1 MKIITP
7 LTAPTLFAR
16 CPFLKTLFSSAL
28 VVWKISPSYC
38 GDRGG
43 WKQAAL
49 YHRSAC
55 KCASFLVLGE
65 TKVKKAAN
73 KRPRCSRSERI
84 WWVEDSRPEDKS
96 YDNLSAP
103 LSSGSSRTLETQA
116 ENRLVSEESA
126 SVLLQGSALQP
137 FLKGFQN
144 FYQFG
149 FTLFKKGCS
158 LNKGTVFSYGV
169 TFSECHDGQE
179 Q

>member
-7 LTAPTLFAR
+7 LTAPTLFVR
-16 CPFLKTLFSSAL
+16 CLFPKTLFSSAL

-43 WKQAAL
+43 WKQAAF
-49 YHRSAC
+49 YHMSAC
-55 KCASFLVLGE
+55 KCASFLVLRE
-65 TKVKKAAN
+65 TKVKEAT
-73 KRPRCSRSERI
+73 RCSRSEQI

-126 SVLLQGSALQP
+126 SVLLQGSAVQS

-149 FTLFKKGCS
+149 FTLFKKVCS
-158 LNKGTVFSYGV
+158 LNKGTVFSYGD